1 MLIQPKKGVVPA
13 LGVGLLLL
21 VLVLFLWG
29 GDSGSEQSPSVKE
42 WASSQ
47 LDSWR
52 GHTDE
57 QAHALQASAA
67 ASEPSSTSKSKPAT
81 ITKQKGPL
89 SKAIAETHNEISSSI
104 TSDGSYFPINFGEFP
119 AMNPNIIPHPTL
131 NETWFIVAQRY
142 KNDSNPIWFTE
153 LVCEAHFKAGALECI
168 QSPLILPIP
177 STFSERCEGDL
188 SFFNFNIGPHDA
200 RVFCGPEKPYV
211 IYGSQSSFNCFGQWI
226 QDFRALVDW
235 AHFRGVE
242 EPFSLPVD
250 LQRPPPI
257 GAIEKNW
264 FPFWDFHGDLYM
276 HYDISPKRVYAKLGF
291 DGSVGEDLAPQ
302 ARRMDEKCLSK
313 YMAPSDPE
321 RPESIHQA
329 TNSLSITMCKSTD
342 PSCKVSEANTFIFT
356 VVQRKAYYDFHSVY
370 EPYAVLFNQ
379 RAPFELHAISSKP
392 FWIRGRREQLPHP
405 NREGEVWE
413 NQSEMMYVTSMSWK
427 SRDQMYHG
435 YLDDT
440 LFVGFGIEDKDT
452 GGMDVLASDLLRD
465 LGMCGDL

>member
-21 VLVLFLWG
+21 VLVLFFWG
-29 GDSGSEQSPSVKE
+29 GSSVSEQSPSVKE

-57 QAHALQASAA
+57 QEAHALQASAA
-67 ASEPSSTSKSKPAT
+67 AYQPSSTPKPKPAA
-81 ITKQKGPL
+81 IKGP
-89 SKAIAETHNEISSSI
+89 SSEAIAETHNEISSSI
-104 TSDGSYFPINFGEFP
+104 TSDGSYFPINFGEYP
-119 AMNPNIIPHPTL
+119 AMNPNIIPHPEL

-211 IYGSQSSFNCFGQWI
+211 IYGSQSSYNCFGQWI

-235 AHFRGVE
+235 AHFRGAD

-257 GAIEKNW
+257 APIEKNW

-276 HYDISPKRVYAKLGF
+276 HYDISPNRVYAKLGS
-291 DGSVGEDLAPQ
+291 DGSVGEDLAPK
-302 ARRMDEKCLSK
+302 ARRADEKCLSK
-313 YMAPSDPE
+313 YMAPPDSKL
-321 RPESIHQA
+321 PESIHQA

-356 VVQRKAYYDFHSVY
+356 IVQRKAYYDFHSVY
-370 EPYAVLFNQ
+370 EPYVVLFNQ

-392 FWIRGRREQLPHP
+392 FWIRGR
-405 NREGEVWE
+405 E
-413 NQSEMMYVTSMSWK
+413 NKSEMMYVTSMSWK

-435 YLDDT
+435 YLDDM
-440 LFVGFGIEDKDT
+440 LFVGFGIEDQFT
-452 GGMDVLASDLLRD
+452 GGMDVLASDLLRE

>member
-1 MLIQPKKGVVPA
+1 MGSARMVIQPKKGVVPA

-29 GDSGSEQSPSVKE
+29 GDSGSDQSPSVKE

-211 IYGSQSSFNCFGQWI
+211 IYGSQSSFNCFGQW
-226 QDFRALVDW
+226 
-235 AHFRGVE
+235 
-242 EPFSLPVD
+242 
-250 LQRPPPI
+250 
-257 GAIEKNW
+257 
-264 FPFWDFHGDLYM
+264 FWDFHGDLYM
-276 HYDISPKRVYAKLGF
+276 HYDISPSRVYTKLGF

-302 ARRMDEKCLSK
+302 ARRTDEKCLSK
-313 YMAPSDPE
+313 YMAPPDHE
-321 RPESIHQA
+321 LPESIHQA

-356 VVQRKAYYDFHSVY
+356 IVQRKAYYDYHSVY
-370 EPYAVLFNQ
+370 EPYVVLFNQ
-379 RAPFELHAISSKP
+379 RPPFELQAISSKP

-405 NREGEVWE
+405 SKEGEVWE

-427 SRDQMYHG
+427 ARDQMYHG

-452 GGMDVLASDLLRD
+452 GGMDVLAADLLRD